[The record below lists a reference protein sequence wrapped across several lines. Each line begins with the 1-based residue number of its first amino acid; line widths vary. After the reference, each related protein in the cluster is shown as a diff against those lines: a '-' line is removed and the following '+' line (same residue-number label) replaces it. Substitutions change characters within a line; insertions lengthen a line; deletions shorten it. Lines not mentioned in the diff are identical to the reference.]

1 MLGYV
6 PKVEDCVIESR
17 HLGLVLPEEIPELKN
32 RLGKLSEILEKT
44 LDIDGILKLAGK
56 APELSI
62 PEFSDLIR
70 KDSAFGYRSSE
81 KVRIGVA
88 DDEAFCF
95 FYADNLSLLE
105 QMGAELVHFS
115 PIHDTELPGDLD
127 GLWRLSG
134 AEWKSPGGKPGD
146 VQLDTEGRG
155 RWNALSGGM
164 RRFYVSS
171 SGNGRYGGKFP
182 QSLRRDPGKIF
193 PYTETDQIWIY
204 YSYGKKGFRPW

>member
-6 PKVEDCVIESR
+6 PKVEDCVIEKPPSGSCASGR
-17 HLGLVLPEEIPELKN
+17 DPGTKKQAGET
-32 RLGKLSEILEKT
+32 SEILEKT

-70 KDSAFGYRSSE
+70 KDSAFGYRSAE

-105 QMGAELVHFS
+105 QMGAELVHFPRS
-115 PIHDTELPGDLD
+115 MIQSFPG
-127 GLWRLSG
+127 
-134 AEWKSPGGKPGD
+134 
-146 VQLDTEGRG
+146 
-155 RWNALSGGM
+155 
-164 RRFYVSS
+164 
-171 SGNGRYGGKFP
+171 
-182 QSLRRDPGKIF
+182 
-193 PYTETDQIWIY
+193 IWT
-204 YSYGKKGFRPW
+204 GFFSVAVIRS

>member
-1 MLGYV
+1 M
-6 PKVEDCVIESR
+6 
-17 HLGLVLPEEIPELKN
+17 LPEEIPELKN

-70 KDSAFGYRSSE
+70 KDSAVGYRASE

-115 PIHDTELPGDLD
+115 PIHDTELPGNLD
-127 GLWRLSG
+127 GLLLC
-134 AEWKSPGGKPGD
+134 GGYPELNGK
-146 VQLDTEGRG
+146 
-155 RWNALSGGM
+155 AL
-164 RRFYVSS
+164 
-171 SGNGRYGGKFP
+171 
-182 QSLRRDPGKIF
+182 
-193 PYTETDQIWIY
+193 E
-204 YSYGKKGFRPW
+204 